1 MGLENPLHLLL
12 IAIVIVMVFG
22 AKRLP
27 ELGRSLG
34 RGMREFKESV
44 SGEERPPEL
53 APTKEAPP
61 RPAHVEPRRR
71 RPILRRSA
79 VSPTSHAP
87 PPRSKH
93 RPLVPPF
100 RLPVGSGSSTGLA
113 GLTPGVLATEKD
125 APDSSSPAGSLR
137 IAIGRA
143 RTSVVRRV
151 TALTGDSSPKGDS
164 LPNART
170 PH

>member
-1 MGLENPLHLLL
+1 M
-12 IAIVIVMVFG
+12 IVTLTN
-22 AKRLP
+22 K
-27 ELGRSLG
+27 
-34 RGMREFKESV
+34 V
-44 SGEERPPEL
+44 SGWNRVRSTGYL
-53 APTKEAPP
+53 ATLGAAIEGS
-61 RPAHVEPRRR
+61 R
-71 RPILRRSA
+71 
-79 VSPTSHAP
+79 
-87 PPRSKH
+87 
-93 RPLVPPF
+93 RPLVIA
-100 RLPVGSGSSTGLA
+100 SGLA

-170 PH
+170 PQ

>member
-61 RPAHVEPRRR
+61 RPAHVEPST
-71 RPILRRSA
+71 PAAHS
-79 VSPTSHAP
+79 TS
-87 PPRSKH
+87 
-93 RPLVPPF
+93 
-100 RLPVGSGSSTGLA
+100 VGGLA
-113 GLTPGVLATEKD
+113 DESRPASAEQ
-125 APDSSSPAGSLR
+125 ASPAGP
-137 IAIGRA
+137 AVPPPGR
-143 RTSVVRRV
+143 
-151 TALTGDSSPKGDS
+151 
-164 LPNART
+164 
-170 PH
+170 